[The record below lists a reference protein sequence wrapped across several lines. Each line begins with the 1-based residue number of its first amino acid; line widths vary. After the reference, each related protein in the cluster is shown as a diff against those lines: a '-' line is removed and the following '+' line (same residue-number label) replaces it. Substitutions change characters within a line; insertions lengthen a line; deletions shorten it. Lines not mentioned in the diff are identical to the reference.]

1 MGNQQIKSQTADE
14 EFSSFGTTPHKTLSR
29 HEITQYHKFWFKLY
43 PDGVMT
49 MDNSSPFFAIALPD
63 HQNSMDGGGGGHGH
77 GQLQSPATNSTLTN
91 STTTTTPASTTG
103 LMMGLSNPFDRIDNN
118 NNSNNSNNNVN
129 YGDTNDTG
137 NVATTTIDMNDG
149 GATTT
154 TTQARQDVGVGGG
167 ADDSNNS
174 NNNNSNNGKCNSD
187 ISHRLFRAMDL
198 NKDGQVTFQEFILFQ
213 SFMAPL
219 DMSNVSV
226 SDVISCAF
234 DMYDSEQKGRIDRM
248 DVQNTME
255 GIFTLKGIDVS
266 TEKAKTVI
274 SGKIDKLMELADD
287 DKDGYL
293 SRNDI
298 MRVSSAD
305 SSLFVLFWRINR
317 KPISTLDK

>member
-1 MGNQQIKSQTADE
+1 MMG
-14 EFSSFGTTPHKTLSR
+14 F
-29 HEITQYHKFWFKLY
+29 
-43 PDGVMT
+43 
-49 MDNSSPFFAIALPD
+49 SSPFDQIE
-63 HQNSMDGGGGGHGH
+63 N
-77 GQLQSPATNSTLTN
+77 
-91 STTTTTPASTTG
+91 
-103 LMMGLSNPFDRIDNN
+103 
-118 NNSNNSNNNVN
+118 NNSNNNVSN
-129 YGDTNDTG
+129 GDMNDTG
-137 NVATTTIDMNDG
+137 NVATTTVDMNDG

-154 TTQARQDVGVGGG
+154 TNQARQDVGVGGG
-167 ADDSNNS
+167 ADDSNN
-174 NNNNSNNGKCNSD
+174 NNGKCNSD
-187 ISHRLFRAMDL
+187 IYHRLFRAMDL

-317 KPISTLDK
+317 KPAQRIGKIN